1 LHPTFATKSALFGHV
16 PISELSL
23 LSGAKRKLYLETS
36 KGGYWQILL
45 KKSFWGDEQKFLA
58 PLMRLTGGD
67 VRDHIAS
74 SKIDH
79 VPP

>member
-1 LHPTFATKSALFGHV
+1 MSVLPPGADMWTGRFA
-16 PISELSL
+16 P
-23 LSGAKRKLYLETS
+23 
-36 KGGYWQILL
+36 ILL
-45 KKSFWGDEQKFLA
+45 KKAFWGEERKFPA
-58 PLMRLTGGD
+58 PLMRLIGSD